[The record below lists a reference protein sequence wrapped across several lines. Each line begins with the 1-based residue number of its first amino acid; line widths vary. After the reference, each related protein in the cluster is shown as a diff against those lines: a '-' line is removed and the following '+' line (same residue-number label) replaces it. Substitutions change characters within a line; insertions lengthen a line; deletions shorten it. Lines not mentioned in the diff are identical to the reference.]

1 MDSSTWTFGSTR
13 PWLFKPLRFYFAELL
28 DECWS
33 IYLACAICSS
43 WLVCNYS
50 DCFGFHA
57 VCPYCASHDR
67 VFSAVAWICWI
78 WRSKWCSTPF
88 NSYVSYQNLP
98 PTCSRLHLFRWDGS
112 RWDDEIRSPGAF
124 TDGSSRKFREISV
137 LLGYEIQWFFWED
150 FPHHPSQGYLTI
162 SSMFNL
168 HFWKVDATWSSNTRL
183 FRAGSSSSRS
193 TICSSITSP
202 GDDWIANLQLHELNR
217 IGQGCCFCISCT

>member
-78 WRSKWCSTPF
+78 WRSKWCSTRF

-112 RWDDEIRSPGAF
+112 RWDDEIRSRGAF
-124 TDGSSRKFREISV
+124 TDPIIREIFREIFV
-137 LLGYEIQWFFWED
+137 LLGVHVSKGFLLGGRIFQSHPEFRIPYHVFPFFQPAFLEGWCDVE
-150 FPHHPSQGYLTI
+150 FQHQTIRSSQ
-162 SSMFNL
+162 
-168 HFWKVDATWSSNTRL
+168 
-183 FRAGSSSSRS
+183 
-193 TICSSITSP
+193 
-202 GDDWIANLQLHELNR
+202 
-217 IGQGCCFCISCT
+217 